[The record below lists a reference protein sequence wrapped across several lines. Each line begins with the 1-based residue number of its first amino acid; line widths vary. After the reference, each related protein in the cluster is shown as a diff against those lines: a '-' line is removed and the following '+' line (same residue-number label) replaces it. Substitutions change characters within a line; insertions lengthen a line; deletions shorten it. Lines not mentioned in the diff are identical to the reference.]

1 MHDKVVVITGAAG
14 HLGKAVAGAF
24 RARSARLVLL
34 DRQAEG
40 LQQAFGTGDGAD
52 LVAVDLLD
60 TAQVR
65 SALEQVLARVRRF
78 DVLVHLAG
86 GFRMGEAVH
95 ETSDATWDFLS
106 DLNARSFVSVARV
119 VVPRLL
125 AQGGGKVVTIG
136 AAAAQKGV
144 ANMGAYCASKGAL
157 IRLTEAMSAEL
168 KEHDVNVNCV
178 LPSIIDTPDNRI
190 AMPDADASKWVSPDA
205 LADVVAF
212 LASDTARAI
221 HGVSLPVT
229 GRV

>member
-40 LQQAFGTGDGAD
+40 LQQAFGAGDGAD

-106 DLNARSFVSVARV
+106 DVNARSFVSVARV

-136 AAAAQKGV
+136 AAAAHKGV
-144 ANMGAYCASKGAL
+144 AYMGAYCASKSAL

-212 LASDTARAI
+212 LASDAARAI